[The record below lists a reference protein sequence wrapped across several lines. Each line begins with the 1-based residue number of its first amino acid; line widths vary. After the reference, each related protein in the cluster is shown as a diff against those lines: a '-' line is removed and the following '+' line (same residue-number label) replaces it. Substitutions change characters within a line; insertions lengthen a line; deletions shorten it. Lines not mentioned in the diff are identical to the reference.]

1 MFVIVALSR
10 HIGVI
15 SFDAPFLSCEN
26 TVMYFDELF
35 NELIRVKVKNTAPR
49 KYNRCTLNPPTK

>member
-15 SFDAPFLSCEN
+15 SFDAPFLSCEH

-35 NELIRVKVKNTAPR
+35 NELIQVKVKKTQRLGSTIDA
-49 KYNRCTLNPPTK
+49 L